1 MALATDIWQEI
12 PGSADTGMGPMS
24 EWLRVTR
31 DLGLACYIS
40 PAGKRGPGGKY
51 RPGFDHRWTIW
62 FSGTLLAEGF
72 TDDHFAAR
80 SACMQEVDRVDFR
93 IREAIRAMDI
103 RRQHGCK
110 EFNNDG
116 DCVVCGMGAAETD
129 KCKAPIGATEGTL

>member
-1 MALATDIWQEI
+1 MALETDVWKEI
-12 PGSADTGMGPMS
+12 PGSP

-40 PAGKRGPGGKY
+40 PAGNRGPRGIY

-80 SACMQEVDRVDFR
+80 SACMAELDRVDFR
-93 IREAIRAMDI
+93 IREAIRAMDCRKHSDI
-103 RRQHGCK
+103 
-110 EFNNDG
+110 
-116 DCVVCGMGAAETD
+116 
-129 KCKAPIGATEGTL
+129 PEGTL